1 MRLACCLCC
10 LPVLFFNPVHPVNPV
25 YHQGIADEQRL
36 PIYDALPAL
45 KRALHDHNTVVL
57 QAPPGAGKST
67 VLPLELLDEPW
78 FHGRRMVMLEP
89 RRLAART
96 VASRMAHLRNEP
108 LGHTV
113 GYRVRFDNKVSRHT
127 RLEVVTEGILTR
139 RLQGDPIL
147 DGVGLV
153 IFDEF
158 HERSLDADLA
168 LALCREVQSAL
179 RDDLRIFIMS
189 ATLDGD
195 ALSSALGGPPIIT
208 AQGRQYPVDICYMMR
223 DPDGRL
229 PEVMADAV
237 TRAIAEN
244 SGDVLAFL
252 PGVADIQR
260 AQALIEDRHSDVLVR
275 PLYGE
280 LPLDAQQ
287 AAIVPDALGRR
298 KVVLATSIAET
309 SLTIEGVRVV
319 IDSGYSRVP
328 RFDARTGLTRLETL
342 RVTRDS
348 ADQRAGR
355 AGRLGP
361 GVCYRLWSEQTQSRL
376 IAARKPEILE
386 ADLAPMQLELAQWG
400 VRDANELKW
409 ITPPPASALRHAKE
423 LLEELGALRDS
434 QLTERG
440 RRMLDWPTHPRLAHM
455 LIESQMQSRNAAT
468 PALASDVAALLD
480 ERDPLPREAGA
491 DLTLRVEALRHW
503 QRTKGSL
510 HGANTRALAQ
520 IDRIAQQWRQR
531 LNVRE
536 DNAHPDPFEIG
547 WLLAQA
553 YPDRIAQGRDARAG
567 QYKLANG
574 RGVRLVEGDPMQHE
588 AWLVVAHLD
597 AGAGSEGRVFLA
609 APLHED
615 DLLPMAI
622 ERDVVGWDGK
632 QGALMAKRE
641 RRVGELVLDSK
652 PIASM
657 PAGQR
662 AQVLCGVIRA
672 EGLALLNWTES
683 ARQWQARVNSLH
695 VWRGGEW
702 PAVDDESLLA
712 NLEEWLAPHLDKVNK
727 REDFARLDVAS
738 LLNSLLTHKQQMQLR
753 DFAPTQIDVPSGS
766 HIRLEYVVD
775 GAAPV
780 LAVKLQEMFG
790 LADTPTVNEGRNKV
804 MLHLL
809 SPAQRPIQVTQD
821 LRSFWANTYPIVRK
835 ELRGRYNKHPWPED
849 PWNAPPT
856 RKTVRASG
864 K

>member
-1 MRLACCLCC
+1 
-10 LPVLFFNPVHPVNPV
+10 
-25 YHQGIADEQRL
+25 
-36 PIYDALPAL
+36 L

-78 FHGRRMVMLEP
+78 FHGRRMLMLEP

-96 VASRMAHLRNEP
+96 VAARMAHLRNEP

-158 HERSLDADLA
+158 HERSLHADLA

-179 RDDLRIFIMS
+179 RDDLRILIMS
-189 ATLDGD
+189 ATLDGE
-195 ALSSALGGPPIIT
+195 ALQSALGKPPIIT
-208 AQGRQYPVDICYMMR
+208 ALGRQYPVDIHYRMR
-223 DPDGRL
+223 DPEGRL
-229 PEVMADAV
+229 PEVLADAV
-237 TRAIAEN
+237 TRALAEN
-244 SGDVLAFL
+244 AGDILAFL

-260 AQALIEDRHSDVLVR
+260 AQALIEEQHSDVLVR

-287 AAIVPDALGRR
+287 AAIMPDAQGRR
-298 KVVLATSIAET
+298 KVVLTTSIAET

-328 RFDARTGLTRLETL
+328 RFDSRTGLMRLETV

-361 GVCYRLWSEQTQSRL
+361 GVCHRLWSEQTQARL
-376 IAARKPEILE
+376 IATRKPEILE
-386 ADLAPMQLELAQWG
+386 ADLASLRLELAQWG
-400 VRDANELKW
+400 VRDANDLKW
-409 ITPPPASALRHAKE
+409 ITPPPASALRQASE
-423 LLEELGALRDS
+423 LLEALGALHNA

-440 RRMLDWPTHPRLAHM
+440 RCMLDWPTHPRLAHM
-455 LIESQMQSRNAAT
+455 LIESQMQKRSVAL
-468 PALASDVAALLD
+468 PALAADVAALLD

-503 QRTKGSL
+503 RRTKNSL

-520 IDRIAQQWRQR
+520 IDRMSLQWRQQ

-547 WLLAQA
+547 WLVAQA
-553 YPDRIAQGRDARAG
+553 YPDRIAQARDAKTA

-574 RGVRLVEGDPMQHE
+574 RGVRLAEGDPMQHE
-588 AWLVVAHLD
+588 AWLAVAHLD
-597 AGAGSEGRVFLA
+597 AGAGNEGRVFLA

-615 DLLPMAI
+615 DVWPMAV
-622 ERDVVGWDGK
+622 ERDVAGWDSK
-632 QGALMAKRE
+632 QGVLMAKRE
-641 RRVGELVLDSK
+641 RRVGALVLDSK
-652 PIASM
+652 PIARM
-657 PAGQR
+657 PAEQR
-662 AQVLCGVIRA
+662 AGVLCDVIRN
-672 EGLALLNWTES
+672 EGLALLNWTDA
-683 ARQWQARVNSLH
+683 ARQWQARANSVQ

-712 NLEEWLAPHLDKVNK
+712 KLEDWLAPHLDKVNK
-727 REDFARLDVAS
+727 REDFAKLDVS
-738 LLNSLLTHKQQMQLR
+738 SMLNTLLTHKQQMQLR
-753 DFAPTQIDVPSGS
+753 ELAPAHIDVPSGS
-766 HIRLEYVVD
+766 SIRLEYFVD
-775 GAAPV
+775 GAPPV

-821 LRSFWANTYPIVRK
+821 LRSFWANTYPLVRK

-856 RKTVRASG
+856 RKTVKASNR
-864 K
+864 

>member
-1 MRLACCLCC
+1 
-10 LPVLFFNPVHPVNPV
+10 
-25 YHQGIADEQRL
+25 
-36 PIYDALPAL
+36 L
-45 KRALHDHNTVVL
+45 KRALHDSNTAVL

-67 VLPLELLDEPW
+67 VLPLELLDAPW
-78 FHGRRMVMLEP
+78 LQGRRMLMLEP

-96 VASRMAHLRNEP
+96 VAARMAHLRDEP

-127 RLEVVTEGILTR
+127 RVEVVTEGILTR
-139 RLQGDPIL
+139 RLQSDPVL

-179 RDDLRIFIMS
+179 RDDLRILIMS

-195 ALSSALGGPPIIT
+195 ALANALLNEQGSEHSERSDPLPHIPIIT
-208 AQGRQYPVDICYMMR
+208 AQGRQYPVDIRYRLR
-223 DPDGRL
+223 DPESRL
-229 PEVMADAV
+229 PDAMADAV
-237 TRAIAEN
+237 TRALAEN

-260 AQALIEDRHSDVLVR
+260 THALIETQHTDVLVR

-287 AAIVPDALGRR
+287 TAIVPDVQGRR

-328 RFDARTGLTRLETL
+328 RFDSRTGLTRLETV

-361 GVCYRLWSEQTQSRL
+361 GVCYRLWSEQTQTRL

-386 ADLAPMQLELAQWG
+386 ADLAPLRLELAQWG
-400 VRDANELKW
+400 VRDANELRW
-409 ITPPPASALRHAKE
+409 ITPPPASALRQAGE
-423 LLEELGALRDS
+423 LLQELGALHDS
-434 QLTERG
+434 QLTEKG

-455 LIESQMQSRNAAT
+455 LIESQLQKRSASL
-468 PALASDVAALLD
+468 PALAADVAALLD

-503 QRTKGSL
+503 RRTKGSL
-510 HGANTRALAQ
+510 HNAGVRALAQ
-520 IDRIAQQWRQR
+520 IDRIAQQWR
-531 LNVRE
+531 NKSGARE
-536 DNAHPDPFEIG
+536 DNAPADPIEVG
-547 WLLAQA
+547 WLVAQA
-553 YPDRIAQGRDARAG
+553 YPDRIAQARDARAS

-574 RGVRLVEGDPMQHE
+574 RGVRLAEGDPMQHE
-588 AWLVVAHLD
+588 AWLAVAHLD
-597 AGAGSEGRVFLA
+597 AGAGNEGRIFLA

-615 DLLPMAI
+615 DLWPMAI
-622 ERDVVGWDGK
+622 ERDVAGWDSK
-632 QGALMAKRE
+632 AGALVARRE
-641 RRVGELVLDSK
+641 RRVGELVLESK

-657 PAGQR
+657 PAAQR
-662 AQVLCGVIRA
+662 AQVLCDVLRN
-672 EGLALLNWTES
+672 EGLSLLNWTDA
-683 ARQWQARVNSLH
+683 ARQWQARANSLH

-702 PAVDDESLLA
+702 PAVDDDSLLA
-712 NLEEWLAPHLDKVNK
+712 KLAEWLALHLDKVNK
-727 REDFARLDVAS
+727 REDFVKLDLAS
-738 LLNSLLTHKQQMQLR
+738 ILNDMLSHKQQQQLR
-753 DFAPTQIDVPSGS
+753 QFAPTHIDVPSGS
-766 HIRLEYVVD
+766 HIRLEYIVD
-775 GAAPV
+775 GAPPV

-790 LADTPTVNEGRNKV
+790 LADTPVVNEGRNKV

-856 RKTVRASG
+856 RKTVKGAGR
-864 K
+864 

>member
-1 MRLACCLCC
+1 M
-10 LPVLFFNPVHPVNPV
+10 
-25 YHQGIADEQRL
+25 
-36 PIYDALPAL
+36 
-45 KRALHDHNTVVL
+45 L

-96 VASRMAHLRNEP
+96 VAARMAHLRNEP

-168 LALCREVQSAL
+168 LALCREVQGAL
-179 RDDLRIFIMS
+179 RDDLRILIMS
-189 ATLDGD
+189 ATLDGE
-195 ALSSALGGPPIIT
+195 ALANALQGEKRSERFADTRSEAERTKRSDPSPHIPIIT
-208 AQGRQYPVDICYMMR
+208 AQGRQYPVDVRYLMR

-229 PEVMADAV
+229 PDVMADAV
-237 TRAIAEN
+237 TRAIADN
-244 SGDVLAFL
+244 AGDVLAFL

-260 AQALIEDRHSDVLVR
+260 AQGLIEERHSDVLVR

-280 LPLDAQQ
+280 LSLDAQQ
-287 AAIVPDALGRR
+287 AAIVPDAQGRR
-298 KVVLATSIAET
+298 KIVLATSIAET

-328 RFDARTGLTRLETL
+328 RFDSRTGLTRLETV

-361 GVCYRLWSEQTQSRL
+361 GVCYRLWNESTQARL
-376 IAARKPEILE
+376 IAMRKPEILE
-386 ADLAPMQLELAQWG
+386 ADLAPMRLELAQWG
-400 VRDANELKW
+400 VRDANDLKW
-409 ITPPPASALRHAKE
+409 ITPPPASAMKQAGE
-423 LLEELGALRDS
+423 LLEALGALHNG
-434 QLTERG
+434 QMTEKG
-440 RRMLDWPTHPRLAHM
+440 RRTLQWPTHPRLSHM
-455 LIESQMQSRNAAT
+455 LIESQMHNKRGASL
-468 PALASDVAALLD
+468 PALAADVAALLD

-503 QRTKGSL
+503 RRTKGSL
-510 HGANTRALAQ
+510 HGANPRALAQ
-520 IDRIAQQWRQR
+520 IDRIASQWRRQ
-531 LNVRE
+531 LDVRE
-536 DNAHPDPFEIG
+536 DNAPADPFELG
-547 WLLAQA
+547 WLVAQA
-553 YPDRIAQGRDARAG
+553 YPDRIAQARDARTA

-574 RGVRLVEGDPMQHE
+574 RGVRLMEGDPMQHE
-588 AWLVVAHLD
+588 AWLAVAHLD
-597 AGAGSEGRVFLA
+597 AGAGNEGRVFLA
-609 APLHED
+609 APMHED
-615 DLLPMAI
+615 DLWQIAV
-622 ERDVVGWDGK
+622 ERDVVGWDSKAGS
-632 QGALMAKRE
+632 LVAKRE

-657 PAGQR
+657 PVEQR
-662 AQVLCGVIRA
+662 ALALCGVLRS
-672 EGLALLNWTES
+672 EGLVLLNWNEA

-712 NLEEWLAPHLDKVNK
+712 KLDDWLSPYLEKVNK
-727 REDFARLDVAS
+727 REDFKRLDLQS
-738 LLNSLLTHKQQMQLR
+738 ILNTLLTHKQQMQLR
-753 DFAPTQIDVPSGS
+753 DLAPAHIDVPSGS
-766 HIRLEYVVD
+766 SVRLEYFVD
-775 GAAPV
+775 GAPPV

-821 LRSFWANTYPIVRK
+821 LRSFWANTYPNVRK

-856 RKTVRASG
+856 RRTVKASRR
-864 K
+864 